1 MMPLS
6 GAEQVVIVVAGAA
19 LTLLL
24 GGVVLYWVDREW
36 RKLDGQHQCGNDTS
50 DRREAENHAGQP
62 PTDPPSES

>member
-24 GGVVLYWVDREW
+24 GAAVLYWIDREW
-36 RKLDGQHQCGNDTS
+36 RELDAQHRRGSDTS
-50 DRREAENHAGQP
+50 ERREVENQAGRP
-62 PTDPPSES
+62 PTDPPSAS